1 MGEKNKRHKG
11 WRRKSTA
18 ENTARILLG
27 SSVKCLSFAFVTL
40 FYSTATT
47 WKSFRGKFTK
57 AEGRE
62 YSVGIICFEIISL
75 IVIIIFFLL
84 LIVMLFISQLRI
96 VPEKCSVLH
105 SRLPVI
111 GYCRVVCG
119 HCSVLFQY
127 SYAWFPHTYLHILDG
142 EDKWRQISNL
152 RPLTRDSGEISFY
165 CPWLLFN

>member
-18 ENTARILLG
+18 ENTARISLG
-27 SSVKCLSFAFVTL
+27 SSVKCLSFAFVAL
-40 FYSTATT
+40 FYSTCDNV
-47 WKSFRGKFTK
+47 KSFRGKFTK

-96 VPEKCSVLH
+96 VPEKCTVLH

-111 GYCRVVCG
+111 GCVE
-119 HCSVLFQY
+119 LFAAIALFY
-127 SYAWFPHTYLHILDG
+127 FNILMLGFPTLTCTY
-142 EDKWRQISNL
+142 
-152 RPLTRDSGEISFY
+152 
-165 CPWLLFN
+165 